1 MSMTSV
7 ANPKQPSLWQAFH
20 RRFLAAHP
28 SIVAAAERRQAELL
42 AALSLTLIV
51 IDSFYLIL
59 IFFIGQANL
68 VSAASVLVEVFAF
81 ITYLM
86 SRSKHYKQ
94 SAIVFIVGFSAAVYL
109 ASFVSRASNLSPI
122 VAFSILFLMSNLLEL
137 RRMVVVV
144 LSNVVIAIVVGLFF
158 LPGLQGI
165 ETILFPVSIL
175 TLAAFNL
182 LFAWHRESLQRLR
195 LDELRASQRELER
208 ANQELLQAQREV
220 NARFAEL
227 RLAADVGRAVSQV
240 RNLDE
245 MLTDAVERIRHR
257 FDLYYVQVYLVN
269 PAQTTL
275 VLQAGTG
282 EVGKQLLAHAHR
294 LPLDANSINGRAA
307 LEKRSIVVPDTAAS
321 PTFKPNPLLPDTRSE
336 MAVPLIVGE
345 RVVGVLDMQSAQ
357 PNALNPDALP
367 AFEALAGQLAIA
379 IQNANLLA
387 EAESARAEAEKYAR
401 RLARQNWQEYLDAI
415 HAPEQLGFVFEAGQF
430 KALTEET
437 NASTVEEQGLSAPVT
452 IAGEPIGELMVE
464 TAEQQPNP
472 LAAELVNIVARQVA
486 QQIENLRLLES
497 AERYRLEAEEASRRL
512 TRQAWQDF
520 VSARRGKM
528 AFFYDLREVR
538 PLESVSQT
546 PQPGLT
552 VPLKIRDTDV
562 GSLTVMDVTADEGE
576 AAELVNAVAE
586 RLSVHI
592 ENLRLSQQTF
602 ERAQRE
608 QALRRITSAVR
619 GSTDPAVILRT
630 AARELGNI
638 FGRQTVVYLKTKSE
652 AESTEDQNA
661 AVAEVSNPNGGNA

>member
-7 ANPKQPSLWQAFH
+7 ANPKQPSLWQTFYS
-20 RRFLAAHP
+20 RFIAAHP
-28 SIVAAAERRQAELL
+28 SIVAPAERRQAELL
-42 AALSLTLIV
+42 AALSLALIV
-51 IDSFYLIL
+51 ADVFYIVS
-59 IFFIGQANL
+59 ISFIGQAN
-68 VSAASVLVEVFAF
+68 VGSAGALLAGIVAF
-81 ITYLM
+81 ITYWM
-86 SRSKHYKQ
+86 SRNKRYKQ
-94 SAIVFIVGFSAAVYL
+94 AAIVFIVGFSAAVYL
-109 ASFVSRASNLSPI
+109 ASFILRTSNLSPI
-122 VAFSILFLMSNLLEL
+122 IAFSILFLISNLLEL
-137 RRMVVVV
+137 RWMAVSV
-144 LSNVVIAIVVGLFF
+144 LINAVIAILGGLFF
-158 LPGLQGI
+158 LSGLQGI
-165 ETILFPVSIL
+165 ETVLFPVSMV
-175 TLAAFNL
+175 TLGAFNL

-195 LDELRASQRELER
+195 LDELRASQKELER
-208 ANQELLQAQREV
+208 ANQELQQAQREV
-220 NARFAEL
+220 HARFAEL
-227 RLAADVGRAVSQV
+227 RLAADVGRTVSQV
-240 RNLDE
+240 SNLDE
-245 MLTDAVERIRHR
+245 MLSDAVERIRHR

-282 EVGKQLLAHAHR
+282 EVGKQLLARAHR

-336 MAVPLIVGE
+336 MAVPLMVGE

-387 EAESARAEAEKYAR
+387 EAERARAEAEKYAR
-401 RLARQNWQEYLDAI
+401 RLARENWQEYLDAI
-415 HAPEQLGFVFEAGQF
+415 HAPEQIGFVFEAGQF

-437 NASTVEEQGLSAPVT
+437 DTPAAEERGLSAPVT
-452 IAGEPIGELMVE
+452 IAGEPIGELIVE
-464 TAEQQPNP
+464 TAEQQQTP
-472 LAAELVNIVARQVA
+472 LAAELVNSVARQVA

-497 AERYRLEAEEASRRL
+497 AERYRLEAEEVSRRL

-520 VSARRGKM
+520 VSTRRSKM

-562 GSLTVMDVTADEGE
+562 GSLTVMDVTVDEGE

-586 RLSVHI
+586 RLSMHI

-608 QALRRITSAVR
+608 QALRQITSAVR

-630 AARELGNI
+630 AARELGSI
-638 FGRQTVVYLKTKSE
+638 LGRQTVVYLKTKSE
-652 AESTEDQNA
+652 AESTEEQNA
-661 AVAEVSNPNGGNA
+661 AVAEVSNSNGGNA